1 MHINEIS
8 QFNESRVQIRAYLTY
23 LLQRNIPSSLPSITL
38 ENIMAG
44 VKSIRKEADF
54 VEALYVLDAKGNQV
68 SDTISPSRALRRHD
82 RGVNRSH
89 RAYYYNAV
97 RQKRAIMTDPYP
109 SLLTNKLTVSASMPV
124 YNEKRQLQYIVVI
137 DVALKDVVKILYP
150 SVIGRT
156 FITFNKV
163 IYGLISLVLF
173 GVALLLLFKG
183 TASLFEYGSHPADID
198 LKHIFE
204 STILLTLALAIF
216 DLVKTIFE
224 EEVLGRYKRSTS
236 LQNKTMAKFIGSI
249 IIALAIEALMLVF
262 KSALTDPTQLIYAM
276 YIVGGVAILIVAL
289 AFYIHRTN
297 VKEDE
302 ENTKVEG

>member
-8 QFNESRVQIRAYLTY
+8 AFNESRVQIRAYLTY
-23 LLQRNIPSSLPSITL
+23 LLQRNIPTSLPSITL
-38 ENIMAG
+38 ESIMSG

-68 SDTISPSRALRRHD
+68 SDTISPSNALRRHD
-82 RGVNRSH
+82 KGVNRSH

-137 DVALKDVVKILYP
+137 DVALRDVVKILYP
-150 SVIGRT
+150 SVVGR
-156 FITFNKV
+156 FFVNFNKAV
-163 IYGLISLVLF
+163 YGIISLVLF
-173 GVALLLLFKG
+173 SVATLLLIKG
-183 TASLFEYGSHPADID
+183 TTSLFEYGSHPADID

-224 EEVLGRYKRSTS
+224 EEVLGKHKKTMT

-276 YIVGGVAILIVAL
+276 YIVGGVALLIIAL
-289 AFYIHRTN
+289 AFYIHRTTSKSTDDDN
-297 VKEDE
+297 KAEM
-302 ENTKVEG
+302 